1 MRPCA
6 IVLVVNRNWKGTPR
20 HVYVVVIETKED
32 RANTRSTEY
41 TASTVEIRF
50 PFTRSIRIHTC
61 ERNARALSISH
72 ALLITHMKC
81 TRFGARSRFFAAI
94 SNNQSKANQYDDENQ
109 KLHAWRLLYFTLIL
123 RMSIA
128 THMECCML
136 YLLMCAMAQI
146 SKTFLQ
152 RRQNKRRPIFTL
164 RFVFTSLR
172 STLSQICRIVSTQR
186 FLISS
191 VHHCNDIVCW
201 VLFFFWLFSMILWC
215 HIYSIW
221 LKLFDFN
228 NDLAGTLSKIDWWI
242 LLLKWMHTNKRCAK
256 NNVHICWILFGWW
269 SVRLRTIPNRCEWEK
284 KSKTQ

>member
-1 MRPCA
+1 MCTLLSLKRKK
-6 IVLVVNRNWKGTPR
+6 IERIRDQQSTPQHR
-20 HVYVVVIETKED
+20 LLKYDSHSLARYAYIHAKET
-32 RANTRSTEY
+32 RARS
-41 TASTVEIRF
+41 
-50 PFTRSIRIHTC
+50 
-61 ERNARALSISH
+61 LSLCISH

-94 SNNQSKANQYDDENQ
+94 SNNQSKSNQYDDENR

-164 RFVFTSLR
+164 RFVFTSLC

-201 VLFFFWLFSMILWC
+201 VLFFFWLFSMILWFASMP
-215 HIYSIW
+215 Y
-221 LKLFDFN
+221 LFDSMENIWFQQQLGWHFKQN
-228 NDLAGTLSKIDWWI
+228 RLMESVAEMDAHKQNVCKEQCTYMLDLVDDGRCVYALFPID
-242 LLLKWMHTNKRCAK
+242 
-256 NNVHICWILFGWW
+256 VSG
-269 SVRLRTIPNRCEWEK
+269 K
-284 KSKTQ
+284 KK